1 MIDNRIETIP
11 GLRHQEDTWK
21 PNHDVAATQAHIQ
34 NLLAG
39 GTPDWVTH
47 PEDWREYA
55 KESLAANKEL
65 SDEMAEQYRFDD
77 QEDLTNRAARLVNP
91 IGTRDFIMKLRA
103 NGIKCFSIYNGM
115 PGTVGLWCLPPKQ
128 QQRARYVCFLQIPA
142 MYEWSVLK
150 LDAHKLPIGEDFRGW
165 RTVLIQLIEKE
176 ILTERQAHE
185 IFGYPSGN
193 SIFKRYHQSLWELR
207 NHRRFTEKELRDQD
221 I

>member
-1 MIDNRIETIP
+1 MVDNRIETVD
-11 GLRHQEDTWK
+11 GLKHQEDTWK
-21 PNHDVAATQAHIQ
+21 PYHDVAATQEHIQ

-39 GTPDWVTH
+39 GIPDWVKH

-55 KESLAANKEL
+55 KESFAAEKEI
-65 SDEMAEQYRFDD
+65 SDTMASEYRFDD
-77 QEDLTNRAARLVNP
+77 QDSLTNRAARMVNK
-91 IGTRDFIMKLRA
+91 IGTRDFIMKLRV
-103 NGIKCFSIYNGM
+103 NGIKCFTVDNGF
-115 PGTVGLWCLPPKQ
+115 PQTVGLWCLPPKQ
-128 QQRARYVCFLQIPA
+128 MQRARYICFLQTPC

-176 ILTERQAHE
+176 ILTEYQAHE

-193 SIFKRYHQSLWELR
+193 PIFKRYHQSLWELR
-207 NHRRFTEKELRDQD
+207 NHRRYTENELREGD